1 MLSSH
6 KRSGFTLVELL
17 VVIGIIAVLVAI
29 LLPTLNGARRQADR
43 VKCLAALKEI
53 GSAYMQY
60 ANEFKGAWPASRY
73 TWNDAPP
80 FPMGPLGVQITSA
93 SRDRRWHDY
102 ISKYLGPELNPIGT
116 QNASWELQM
125 WTNEIRNGNNLLW
138 GCPTWNRIRWGT
150 TDTPL
155 YNGNL
160 YNGYMMSRFV
170 FAPNDIEGTSVP
182 ARNTNNGR
190 FPKQNRYTRASERAL
205 IVESTHLFQMLVL
218 KWNFQPEGPTPYPD
232 RPRNENV
239 GGANFYT
246 LDFNRHSKKAIGTD
260 PYTISM
266 NTLFCDGHATTTS
279 ARETFRAMRFD

>member
-1 MLSSH
+1 LIFPATPPIFLLSRPRSIGCTSVFVSLPLREKAMLSSH

-138 GCPTWNRIRWGT
+138 GCPTWTESAGAPPIRRCT
-150 TDTPL
+150 TEICT
-155 YNGNL
+155 
-160 YNGYMMSRFV
+160 
-170 FAPNDIEGTSVP
+170 T
-182 ARNTNNGR
+182 
-190 FPKQNRYTRASERAL
+190 
-205 IVESTHLFQMLVL
+205 
-218 KWNFQPEGPTPYPD
+218 
-232 RPRNENV
+232 
-239 GGANFYT
+239 
-246 LDFNRHSKKAIGTD
+246 
-260 PYTISM
+260 
-266 NTLFCDGHATTTS
+266 AT
-279 ARETFRAMRFD
+279 